1 MNKLIFMGR
10 HEDPEQVRCRIYDG
24 TTNDDGVTPDEA
36 KRREFVAELAGPG
49 VVDCPAID
57 PWVEKLQARG
67 WLPDAPELEPN
78 PDGRGRIGRWR
89 LTDRGREEWDR
100 MRGA

>member
-1 MNKLIFMGR
+1 MHTLIFMSRG
-10 HEDPEQVRCRIYDG
+10 EPEAFRCRIYG
-24 TTNDDGVTPDEA
+24 GVDPDEE
-36 KRREFVAELAGPG
+36 KRVSFVTSLAGPG
-49 VVDCPAID
+49 VVDCPAYD

-78 PDGRGRIGRWR
+78 PDGPGRIGRWR
-89 LTDRGREEWDR
+89 LTDLGREEWDR